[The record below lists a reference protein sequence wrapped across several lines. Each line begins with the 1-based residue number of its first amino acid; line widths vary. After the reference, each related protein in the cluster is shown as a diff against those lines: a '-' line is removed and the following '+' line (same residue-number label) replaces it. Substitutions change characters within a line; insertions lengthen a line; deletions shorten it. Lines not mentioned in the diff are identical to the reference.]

1 MKSKIAFWGIFQ
13 IFQSVSGRRLL
24 PTPLE
29 MCSFTDMRSDFE
41 KHPMSFALADY
52 LICESRER
60 GENLTPL
67 KLQKLMFYADA
78 WHLALYGTEIT
89 DEQFQAWV
97 HGPVALS
104 QFHRFK
110 DLKWRPIMVDVE
122 KPALDEH
129 LRKHLDEIIDVF
141 GSETAVALEIMTHEE
156 KPWLEAREGIASD
169 EPCKNFISKE
179 VTRSYYSEVARD

>member
-1 MKSKIAFWGIFQ
+1 
-13 IFQSVSGRRLL
+13 
-24 PTPLE
+24 

-169 EPCKNFISKE
+169 EPCKNYISKE